1 MGNANTVNKMD
12 FTFCTIII
20 TVSVSFLLSQATLE
34 TGHGLID
41 SEKISQNGS
50 NFHWHKAAHNHKDTK
65 KKSSPKRIQIM
76 LLIANVK
83 QARFCY
89 WSYLPSHGVGQVQR
103 TGYDQESL
111 VTQYSIHY
119 PVNSFIWIQDRHE
132 PAQEINVIDNCKYFS

>member
-1 MGNANTVNKMD
+1 MDSLTPRKSAKMAPT
-12 FTFCTIII
+12 FTGIKLHTIIRI
-20 TVSVSFLLSQATLE
+20 Q
-34 TGHGLID
+34 
-41 SEKISQNGS
+41 
-50 NFHWHKAAHNHKDTK
+50 

-119 PVNSFIWIQDRHE
+119 PVNSFIWVQDRHE